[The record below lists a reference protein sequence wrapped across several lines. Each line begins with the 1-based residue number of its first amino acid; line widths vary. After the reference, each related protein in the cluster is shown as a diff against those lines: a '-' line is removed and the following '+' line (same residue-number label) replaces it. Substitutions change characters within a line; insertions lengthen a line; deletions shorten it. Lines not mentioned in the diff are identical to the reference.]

1 MNNKIFF
8 LFIRLYI
15 YILLKKI
22 HLNCRK
28 LYKLNLYSY
37 YKKLYI

>member
-15 YILLKKI
+15 YILFKKV
-22 HLNCRK
+22 HLNK
-28 LYKLNLYSY
+28 MYKLNLYSY
-37 YKKLYI
+37 YKKLYT